1 MHPLHTQEPCIIF
14 FVTEDQ
20 ELASGHKSH
29 RGGPHDSS
37 FWDQLEA
44 AGIKAHKIIHIEFI
58 LVNDGG
64 AFANNTAWLAALL
77 ARECNCQGFIFWNVG
92 TSYLLSGGS
101 ASELFKITKKVEAFF
116 CCCLKILYL
125 TYL

>member
-1 MHPLHTQEPCIIF
+1 MANYWEDIFANENIETTEEDMELLRKPCIIF

-29 RGGPHDSS
+29 RGGPQDSS

-64 AFANNTAWLAALL
+64 AFANNAAWLAALL
-77 ARECNCQGFIFWNVG
+77 ARE
-92 TSYLLSGGS
+92 
-101 ASELFKITKKVEAFF
+101 
-116 CCCLKILYL
+116 
-125 TYL
+125 

>member
-1 MHPLHTQEPCIIF
+1 MT
-14 FVTEDQ
+14 DNQ

-29 RGGPHDSS
+29 KGGPYDSS
-37 FWDQLEA
+37 FRDQLEA
-44 AGIKAHKIIHIEFI
+44 AGIKTHEIIHIEFI

-64 AFANNTAWLAALL
+64 AFADNTAWLAALL

-101 ASELFKITKKVEAFF
+101 ASDLFKITKKVKAY
-116 CCCLKILYL
+116 IADMG
-125 TYL
+125 